1 MPLGYNPKDLPKIAA
16 FPEPS
21 DDWQAGGVFEWTG
34 PRAAPEGTMLQS
46 PFVLNPATVK
56 NAKTQNAVK
65 IASMDVPSPGEPRP
79 GRKNALESA
88 PSRDA
93 TIKNMATKEGA
104 SPDAQLAKSPG
115 GLPYFTDTT
124 SQPGIEKITVKG
136 QSPLFTN
143 MGGAGLDDLSKKG
156 AQLPSVPS
164 FLAGVPSFGA
174 GVRAPVQET
183 GTMFSPDGGVGGG
196 GGVLSAMYSRINDYQ
211 DRADKLLNSSGI
223 VDQYRG
229 RQLLRARARLVNDL
243 TSLSGADAAMAQS
256 NAALAAVGVA
266 QQRANQEG
274 TQNAASNYLR
284 LQELKE
290 TGRAHEL
297 AFLPRL
303 EDAVRGRRYQQAA
316 AAGDAAALASI
327 PQEGKFPPAQR
338 NPTIQFSP
346 SGSHVVV
353 SDHLGIRAIALDE
366 LLKGGTANSA
376 AREALSRTAQ
386 ER

>member
-1 MPLGYNPKDLPKIAA
+1 
-16 FPEPS
+16 
-21 DDWQAGGVFEWTG
+21 
-34 PRAAPEGTMLQS
+34 
-46 PFVLNPATVK
+46 
-56 NAKTQNAVK
+56 
-65 IASMDVPSPGEPRP
+65 
-79 GRKNALESA
+79 
-88 PSRDA
+88 
-93 TIKNMATKEGA
+93 
-104 SPDAQLAKSPG
+104 
-115 GLPYFTDTT
+115 
-124 SQPGIEKITVKG
+124 
-136 QSPLFTN
+136 

-174 GVRAPVQET
+174 GAGGQRSGFYVSDFGGRVNKDGSVEPQ
-183 GTMFSPDGGVGGG
+183 GGSGGLMFAQDGGAGGGGGGG

-284 LQELKE
+284 LQELEE